1 MFLLQ
6 ARNPEWMSKPII
18 DTIWRE
24 IDAFTDAAL
33 EVPEDVLQTADESF
47 MIEFL
52 SRNTLT
58 VLNEKLLY
66 AIAIRYS
73 ILNYFS
79 AWVQKCDGKPGKCH
93 HLYCT
98 TSFLDGLD
106 LCKRG
111 RDRMNRWQTFWKMSA
126 RFCVIPWWVKK
137 SCWWAS
143 KGMICLVDL
152 HQ

>member
-1 MFLLQ
+1 
-6 ARNPEWMSKPII
+6 MSKPII

-79 AWVQKCDGKPGKCH
+79 V
-93 HLYCT
+93 
-98 TSFLDGLD
+98 
-106 LCKRG
+106 
-111 RDRMNRWQTFWKMSA
+111 
-126 RFCVIPWWVKK
+126 
-137 SCWWAS
+137 
-143 KGMICLVDL
+143 
-152 HQ
+152 